1 MNRKWVKGRFPL
13 RKRNHT
19 RLSLKYQIRLS
30 PGPFENK
37 REWEW
42 QKKWLDG
49 QSSHP
54 TCVGVCDTD
63 HHARQWR
70 TIRHCLCPLALSNRV
85 GETRIQ
91 ITVIQGRT
99 KYIWKQGEIIVLSP
113 SRKKQ
118 LVVAESVRCSFA
130 ESTPSRHR
138 LYHIWEGLTWKEKL
152 EKGVQGQLKTLRHE
166 RCPGTQIGINCAG
179 GRGAMGERQPQRALA
194 CTSVE
199 DQGAVVRTG
208 WQSSLDPA
216 YNLDSF
222 IDTQSSR
229 RSAPPSFLLFWF
241 CVFIAQGRQCLKLL
255 AFNWV
260 VFRSV
265 AKMRPL
271 LELLATLVFGQPPV
285 FIQFFSSTGQLCP
298 PCIHATPRQ
307 HCLTFLE
314 HIPRNAHS
322 LTVLGFWSIFT
333 YHCFTE
339 ARLPPT
345 VGRRDVITMWLWL
358 GEVTLLSMWLVIL
371 ELGIDRVNCPFHVP
385 TFALIPY
392 RKPLW

>member
-13 RKRNHT
+13 RKRNHA
-19 RLSLKYQIRLS
+19 RLSLKYKIWLS

-37 REWEW
+37 RAWEW

-49 QSSHP
+49 HLSHP

-70 TIRHCLCPLALSNRV
+70 TIRHCLCRLALSNRV

-113 SRKKQ
+113 SRKEQ
-118 LVVAESVRCSFA
+118 LVVAESIRSGFA

-166 RCPGTQIGINCAG
+166 RCPGTQTGINCAG
-179 GRGAMGERQPQRALA
+179 GRGAMGERQPQRALH
-194 CTSVE
+194 CTCME

-216 YNLDSF
+216 TTL
-222 IDTQSSR
+222 IPLWTLR
-229 RSAPPSFLLFWF
+229 
-241 CVFIAQGRQCLKLL
+241 AQGGQHPPPFCC
-255 AFNWV
+255 FGF
-260 VFRSV
+260 VFSLP
-265 AKMRPL
+265 KG
-271 LELLATLVFGQPPV
+271 E
-285 FIQFFSSTGQLCP
+285 
-298 PCIHATPRQ
+298 HA
-307 HCLTFLE
+307 
-314 HIPRNAHS
+314 
-322 LTVLGFWSIFT
+322 
-333 YHCFTE
+333 
-339 ARLPPT
+339 
-345 VGRRDVITMWLWL
+345 
-358 GEVTLLSMWLVIL
+358 
-371 ELGIDRVNCPFHVP
+371 
-385 TFALIPY
+385 
-392 RKPLW
+392 